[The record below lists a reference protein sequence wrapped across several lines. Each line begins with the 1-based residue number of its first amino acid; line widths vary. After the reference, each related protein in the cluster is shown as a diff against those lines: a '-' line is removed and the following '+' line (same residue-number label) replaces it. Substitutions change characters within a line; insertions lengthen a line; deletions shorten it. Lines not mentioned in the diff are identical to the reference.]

1 METKK
6 LEMYI
11 APEVECIECEL
22 ESAILGGSVESLKSW
37 ENGYYIEGS
46 VYIGHRTK
54 CIIGVMGLGGCRVV

>member
-22 ESAILGGSVESLKSW
+22 ESAILEGSVENIKPW
-37 ENGYYIEGS
+37 ENGECINES
-46 VYIGHRTK
+46 V
-54 CIIGVMGLGGCRVV
+54 